1 MMRQKTGH
9 WLSWRPKDE
18 QLVRFGHEMAARA
31 WEWGDDG
38 AHELDRLL
46 DSCRVH
52 HIKIRDDWFDLL
64 LSGSKT
70 SEIRLDDRG
79 YEIGDRV
86 ILHEVAAAGGQDR
99 ATGRVLV
106 RRISLVIKT
115 EGISEGYCLLCFGPE
130 GAE

>member
-1 MMRQKTGH
+1 MIRQKTGH

-52 HIKIRDDWFDLL
+52 HIKIRNDWYDMLL
-64 LSGSKT
+64 TGKKT
-70 SEIRLDDRG
+70 CEIRRDDRG
-79 YEIGDRV
+79 YEIGDKV
-86 ILHEVAAAGGQDR
+86 CLHEVIPTAGGDE
-99 ATGRVLV
+99 ATGRMLT

-115 EGISEGYCLLCFGPE
+115 EGIAEGYCLLCFAPEGPE
-130 GAE
+130 